1 MVTMERRKKFEA
13 NRKQRYKTMR
23 DYILKS
29 NEAKTV
35 LEANIKALL
44 NTKDLCAALDTVIHS
59 LLLWLNYFLKQRL
72 KVHKPIT
79 RLKSHINSATLLV
92 HWQNLK
98 SQKSNQKSKYAC
110 LKYACLENGKVK
122 KIYKKIQD
130 IIETLVKSSAAYDQ
144 KFIKEN
150 KEFTN
155 NMETIYEAYN
165 DNNDVAEAKEI
176 VCSGME
182 KALEDLFSSARK
194 FISGRF
200 CYGVWWTSL
209 ASLKIISTSL
219 EENNILDTPA
229 RIYIRERLKKGADDL
244 ETSKV
249 LGYYEWLMPLLKDA
263 VGLDPCQA
271 RLWEVDPND
280 LDAELNPHNEPNIE
294 YFKVEGEE
302 NNEPIKKV
310 ASNFSQEGDKFFFKH
325 YSKGFLAMQKRYKK
339 KAAKQEKIK
348 KSKLKCKTVAPDI
361 LEIENEIKH
370 EIKSEKKEEKRRK
383 TKVKTKKSKSHKP
396 TKHKK

>member
-1 MVTMERRKKFEA
+1 
-13 NRKQRYKTMR
+13 
-23 DYILKS
+23 
-29 NEAKTV
+29 
-35 LEANIKALL
+35 
-44 NTKDLCAALDTVIHS
+44 
-59 LLLWLNYFLKQRL
+59 
-72 KVHKPIT
+72 
-79 RLKSHINSATLLV
+79 
-92 HWQNLK
+92 
-98 SQKSNQKSKYAC
+98 
-110 LKYACLENGKVK
+110 
-122 KIYKKIQD
+122 
-130 IIETLVKSSAAYDQ
+130 
-144 KFIKEN
+144 
-150 KEFTN
+150 
-155 NMETIYEAYN
+155 METIYEAYN

-271 RLWEVDPND
+271 RLWEVDPNN

-302 NNEPIKKV
+302 NNKPITKV

-325 YSKGFLAMQKRYKK
+325 YSKGFLAMQKQYKK

-361 LEIENEIKH
+361 LEIENEIKY
-370 EIKSEKKEEKRRK
+370 EIKSEKKKKRRNLNPINRQNIK
-383 TKVKTKKSKSHKP
+383 NRLH
-396 TKHKK
+396 